1 MATSLL
7 EDVPNISS
15 EIISQLSR
23 LVNDTIAVLFERD
36 PTRFLRTHYR
46 SVDGTNEFFVTFEFD
61 WEAFNFALDFEFRA
75 ALRAR
80 GFELPGMD
88 DVGHLIGAPNRAPS

>member
-36 PTRFLRTHYR
+36 PTRFLKNSLQVCGRHK
-46 SVDGTNEFFVTFEFD
+46 
-61 WEAFNFALDFEFRA
+61 
-75 ALRAR
+75 
-80 GFELPGMD
+80 
-88 DVGHLIGAPNRAPS
+88 